1 MDEFNWQ
8 WLNIYFPEWALKEDG
23 SKDEV
28 FWESFTAK
36 EPKTHAK
43 TDFLIRDYG
52 IELIFPRVPE
62 WMPMDETR
70 VGEKTLEELYR
81 ELTSTVRASVAGEL
95 EGSFEILE
103 SLRKFVKKYDG
114 NDWTGNLSDHLQ
126 FKKKGENV
134 GLWDYFSYRHE
145 SSPTDKLIQIR
156 GLPERL
162 LNEEGLKYL
171 GLAECVINGERDG
184 TVNSISGLSISDCVK
199 KAAEIY
205 KVANQLEDIT
215 F

>member
-23 SKDEV
+23 FKDEV

-103 SLRKFVKKYDG
+103 SL
-114 NDWTGNLSDHLQ
+114 
-126 FKKKGENV
+126 
-134 GLWDYFSYRHE
+134 
-145 SSPTDKLIQIR
+145 
-156 GLPERL
+156 
-162 LNEEGLKYL
+162 
-171 GLAECVINGERDG
+171 
-184 TVNSISGLSISDCVK
+184 
-199 KAAEIY
+199 
-205 KVANQLEDIT
+205 
-215 F
+215 